1 MLAIERKNAILN
13 TLREEKHV
21 VVSELAKQF
30 DVSEE
35 TVRRDLDKLEKE
47 GMVIKT
53 YGGAVI
59 SESSTAELPYV
70 VRKKANVQ
78 AKQRIA
84 DLATNLVADGDTL
97 ILDASSTAVFIAQKI
112 KSKKDITLITN
123 SVEVLMELSDVVGWR
138 ILSTGGTLKEESCAL
153 VGPVAEG
160 MLASYHVGKAILSCK
175 GLDEEGGFSD
185 SNDSHASL
193 KRKML
198 ACGAQKIFAVDSS
211 KFGRRSFIGISG
223 FDGIDAVITDR
234 RPDENWMQLFAAHG
248 VEVLCPE
255 EEERELP
262 E

>member
-123 SVEVLMELSDVVGWR
+123 SLEVLMELSDVGGWK
-138 ILSTGGTLKEESCAL
+138 IISTGGALKERSCAL
-153 VGPVAEG
+153 VGNQAEEC
-160 MLASYHVGKAILSCK
+160 LSRFHVDKAFISCK
-175 GLDEEGGFSD
+175 GIDMEHGFSD
-185 SNDSHASL
+185 SNEMHASV
-193 KRKML
+193 KRCMIES
-198 ACGAQKIFAVDSS
+198 AAQVFFAIDSS
-211 KFGRRSFIGISG
+211 KFGKLSFTTICG
-223 FDGIDAVITDR
+223 FEGIDAIITDTK
-234 RPDENWMQLFAAHG
+234 PDIEWERIFAANDL
-248 VEVLCPE
+248 ECLYPE
-255 EEERELP
+255 DGNV
-262 E
+262 